1 MVHIRMVLIIKVLRI
16 YHNSGL
22 SNSSEIDVL
31 VCLSWNYGHSTP
43 GIFFD
48 VVTSGIHTINRSSP
62 YIGYRWNPI
71 NELDLDYSYVVG
83 GENRISGMIHYSE
96 TAIRGCGIFDANSN
110 STTDRNFIGS
120 P

>member
-43 GIFFD
+43 GIFFEATASA
-48 VVTSGIHTINRSSP
+48 VPAVNRGSL
-62 YIGYRWNPI
+62 YLY
-71 NELDLDYSYVVG
+71 DLS
-83 GENRISGMIHYSE
+83 
-96 TAIRGCGIFDANSN
+96 
-110 STTDRNFIGS
+110 
-120 P
+120 